1 MTALLSYLLCLV
13 SFLPARHQALALALT
28 LTLTQFAKTAPY
40 SSITQHI
47 HLLSVFSML
56 VPSYRIL
63 SVQ

>member
-13 SFLPARHQALALALT
+13 SFLTARHLALALA

>member
-13 SFLPARHQALALALT
+13 SFLPARHQALALA